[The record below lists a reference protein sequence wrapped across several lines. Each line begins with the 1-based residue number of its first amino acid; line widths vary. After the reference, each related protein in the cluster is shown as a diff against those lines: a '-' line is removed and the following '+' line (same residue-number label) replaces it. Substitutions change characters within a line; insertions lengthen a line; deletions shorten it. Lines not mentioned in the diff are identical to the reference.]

1 MLSFGMVVCVCI
13 LIMDGSQAY
22 RWATGWGRGRPKHNR
37 DAWPFG
43 KSCTDQTGAVYKDGE
58 VWTCAYGCNKC
69 MCTNGAIASTAMY
82 CDNKWFI
89 SFFAEWLEK
98 MYNKMMG
105 YYPGYARSYGRSDPW
120 IRRPG

>member
-1 MLSFGMVVCVCI
+1 MLSFSMVVCVCI

-22 RWATGWGRGRPKHNR
+22 RWATGWGRQKHNR

-43 KSCTDQTGAVYKDGE
+43 KSCTDETGAAYKDGE

-89 SFFAEWLEK
+89 SFFVEWLEK

-105 YYPGYARSYGRSDPW
+105 YYP
-120 IRRPG
+120 